1 MDFLDFSV
9 DSDDKYGIIEAQEK
23 TKDNGE
29 KIMKNYFGK
38 SIAANA
44 DIQRHN
50 EKIADLR
57 KTLADAEANNDG
69 SRCAKMEIEAYRNF
83 LRIALESKA
92 NVASTMFKRK

>member
-1 MDFLDFSV
+1 MDFLDFSL
-9 DSDDKYGIIEAQEK
+9 DADDKYGIIEAQEK

-57 KTLADAEANNDG
+57 KKLSDAETNNDG
-69 SRCAKMEIEAYRNF
+69 SRCAKMEIEAYQNF